1 MQKITEILSGRT
13 QLHLASL
20 DDKCL
25 IHKEIIKP
33 FNLLKAAAEKQGFD
47 LRIVSG
53 FRSYERQLLIWNEK
67 ASGKREVLDYH
78 GQPLDFHSLSE
89 AQKVFAILRWSA
101 LPGCSRHHWGTDIDV
116 WDAAAVPDKYQPQ
129 LITAEYDEGG
139 PFCELSKWLRINSI
153 NFNFNTPYSIDNGGV
168 AIEPWHL
175 SYTPI
180 AEKLENELNISY
192 VEKIIDSN
200 KLLFS
205 SIVASNLEEIFIKF
219 ILNKK
224 IKNQI

>member
-1 MQKITEILSGRT
+1 MQKITEIMSGRT

-180 AEKLENELNISY
+180 AGKLENKLNISY
-192 VEKIIDSN
+192 MEKIIDSN
-200 KLLFS
+200 KLLLS
-205 SIVASNLEEIFIKF
+205 SIVASNLEEIFLKF